1 MAPQP
6 PPTRHRQLPRA
17 VRQRQLKVEAAPDDA
32 LAAAAAMTRTTQA
45 TDARASEPEQ
55 SRAEQRR
62 AALPRHCHCPWRL
75 PLPPP
80 PHQADPPSC
89 PDRRGVLDLQVT
101 RSWRRRWEEER
112 KIDTSESRKEG
123 GRERGTN
130 DTGGRIAPAALT
142 DGIFHGYARGNAS
155 QFTPPSP
162 PPESPLPMLPAFC
175 SSAFSCVCLFDSLVL
190 SLFFSC
196 FFLGH

>member
-1 MAPQP
+1 M
-6 PPTRHRQLPRA
+6 
-17 VRQRQLKVEAAPDDA
+17 
-32 LAAAAAMTRTTQA
+32 AAAATT
-45 TDARASEPEQ
+45 TTTSGRSTSRASR
-55 SRAEQRR
+55 SRSSRR
-62 AALPRHCHCPWRL
+62 ARFIGDEIL
-75 PLPPP
+75 
-80 PHQADPPSC
+80 
-89 PDRRGVLDLQVT
+89 
-101 RSWRRRWEEER
+101 EEEDR
-112 KIDTSESRKEG
+112 HERVEEG

-190 SLFFSC
+190 SLFFFLFLSWTLAQWIASAHWLVLELWGKDIACSLLCCC
-196 FFLGH
+196 FFFLSLNSFFPLCLSTVLKFVSLRRFGFGEKLCIYLIIGVF